1 MPTPAFRALL
11 VGTSLWL
18 AFVSSAEAA
27 ESAAPGAAS
36 HELKGRVT
44 DAAGAPLAGA
54 RVGFRAAG
62 TATETDATGGFVLRL
77 PAGLP
82 LTPDRA
88 KVYDYVEV
96 DCEGWLGQT
105 VELRDLAL
113 FEKPLEV
120 KLTPPPVTEDRAE
133 FTARLSLDITLPS
146 ISAPKDFSLIAD
158 AEWQKWLA
166 GMDARTP
173 SAQRT
178 EQVVFQA
185 YVPKAAARLK
195 AAFWLTRHGIGSID
209 HPRLRAFAD
218 RNEVAL
224 VSVKGNPVQRGFYP
238 VDVLDPHLARLGQML
253 KRPELAALPVIT
265 FGHSNGTGFSGIIA
279 SRRPGRTLAWI
290 SYHSGA
296 AFHLQFPRVEGVPG
310 LVMHG
315 LIDPFFKNGQE
326 ATVKHLRRQR
336 HAPLTFMLEAN
347 VAHGPVDKDQNATW
361 DFIAAYAEAA
371 LRTRLNADGTV
382 KPVVLEQGWLGA
394 WYDGAK
400 GGQQE
405 LAIAPYAAFKGDP
418 AAANWLP
425 DETYAKVW
433 QLYGKTDP
441 RPVGAK

>member
-1 MPTPAFRALL
+1 MPPLRALFAVATLGL
-11 VGTSLWL
+11 VC
-18 AFVSSAEAA
+18 AFSVPSAEPVAA
-27 ESAAPGAAS
+27 GAAGY
-36 HELKGRVT
+36 ELKGRVT
-44 DAAGAPLAGA
+44 DAAGSPLAGV

-62 TATETDATGGFVLRL
+62 TATETDAVGGFVLRL
-77 PAGLP
+77 PAGRP
-82 LTPDRA
+82 LTPDRT
-88 KVYDYVEV
+88 KVYEHVEV
-96 DCEGWLGQT
+96 DGEGWLGQT
-105 VELRDLAL
+105 VELRDLAM
-113 FEKPLEV
+113 FDQPLEV
-120 KLTPPPVTEDRAE
+120 KLAPPPVTEDRAE

-146 ISAPKDFSLIAD
+146 ISAPKDFSLIAEAD
-158 AEWQKWLA
+158 WQKWLA

-173 SAQRT
+173 AAQRT

-195 AAFWLTRHGIGSID
+195 AAFLLTRHGIGSID

-218 RNEVAL
+218 RNAVAL

-238 VDVLDPHLARLGQML
+238 VDVLDPYVARLGQML
-253 KRPELAALPVIT
+253 KRPELVALPVIT

-296 AFHLQFPRVEGVPG
+296 AFHLQFPGVEQVPG

-315 LIDPFFKNGQE
+315 RIDPFFKNGQE

-336 HAPLTFMLEAN
+336 QAPLTFMLEAN
-347 VAHGPVDKDQNATW
+347 VAHGPADKDQNATW

-371 LRTRLNADGTV
+371 LRTRLNADSTV
-382 KPVVLEQGWLGA
+382 KAVALEQGWLGA

-405 LAIAPYAAFKGDP
+405 LAIAPYADYPGDR

-425 DETYAKVW
+425 DETFAHVW
-433 QLYGKTDP
+433 QRYGMTDP
-441 RPVGAK
+441 RPKK